1 MNTPPLVTFEQILE
15 YETSRL
21 SLIQSIWYG
30 WFLKSFVKKVKRRY
44 AYYTKFMAAKYMEKL
59 RQLSENQ

>member
-1 MNTPPLVTFEQILE
+1 MIAFDEILE

-30 WFLKSFVKKVKRRY
+30 WFTKSFVRKCKKRYDYYVK
-44 AYYTKFMAAKYMEKL
+44 MMSNKYITNVS
-59 RQLSENQ
+59 QLLNSKTTNQ